1 VHFQKL
7 AETNLLSHKIG
18 EYCGV
23 LLHAMHNAALI
34 SHYVGNENAMK
45 PISTR
50 CNRFVLLFRKEIV
63 LVQDETNTHTIK
75 KRMQFSWSVN
85 KQLYRGSKY
94 LQIIRVPDLI
104 PLFIQTLKRLAS
116 TVLCT

>member
-1 VHFQKL
+1 
-7 AETNLLSHKIG
+7 
-18 EYCGV
+18 
-23 LLHAMHNAALI
+23 
-34 SHYVGNENAMK
+34 MK
-45 PISTR
+45 PISPR

-63 LVQDETNTHTIK
+63 LVQDEANTHTIK
-75 KRMQFSWSVN
+75 KKERMQFSWSVN